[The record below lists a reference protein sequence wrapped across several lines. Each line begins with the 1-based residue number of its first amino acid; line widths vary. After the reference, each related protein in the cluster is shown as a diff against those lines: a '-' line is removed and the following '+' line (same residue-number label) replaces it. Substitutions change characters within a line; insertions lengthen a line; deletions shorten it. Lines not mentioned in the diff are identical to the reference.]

1 MKKSI
6 LSLVMVGSLMLVLA
20 PNALAF
26 DPPTAPPDRVP
37 DGGASGLLV
46 VAALAAAGVAGKYF
60 GRSK

>member
-6 LSLVMVGSLMLVLA
+6 FGFMMVGALMMVLA

-26 DPPTAPPDRVP
+26 DPPTTVP

-46 VAALAAAGVAGKYF
+46 VAALAAAGVVGKF
-60 GRSK
+60 VGRSK